1 MSLVTMID
9 IYMYHYIIRHLQT
22 KDKSTNEEME
32 RWISECY
39 KKEVDSYVTKI
50 RNFIECIYE
59 LLKLHLQCQ
68 HFVRGSATSH

>member
-1 MSLVTMID
+1 
-9 IYMYHYIIRHLQT
+9 MYHYIRHLQT

-50 RNFIECIYE
+50 RNFIKCIIYE

>member
-9 IYMYHYIIRHLQT
+9 IHMYHYIRHLQT
-22 KDKSTNEEME
+22 KDKLTNEEME

-50 RNFIECIYE
+50 RNFTKCI
-59 LLKLHLQCQ
+59 
-68 HFVRGSATSH
+68 

>member
-1 MSLVTMID
+1 MSLNSVARKLSNHVFVTIMD
-9 IYMYHYIIRHLQT
+9 IHMYHYIRHLQT

-50 RNFIECIYE
+50 RNFIKCIIII
-59 LLKLHLQCQ
+59 
-68 HFVRGSATSH
+68 

>member
-1 MSLVTMID
+1 
-9 IYMYHYIIRHLQT
+9 MYHYIHHLQT

-50 RNFIECIYE
+50 RNFIKCIHVYE